1 VVVLAFG
8 VGPTWEIPALRFAT
22 AGMTVWGGAVAGM
35 TEGLVN
41 IEAMRFWFR
50 LLLQDRL

>member
-1 VVVLAFG
+1 
-8 VGPTWEIPALRFAT
+8 
-22 AGMTVWGGAVAGM
+22 M